1 MMMRIVVAAAAAAAI
16 VTAAQSQAPPPA
28 ASPGVGVLQIQP
40 EVVPPLRSFRIE
52 PQAAP
57 AAPAARPAQD
67 STRDDSSLTPSRAP
81 AAEPERQE
89 HGASGQRQRRDSV
102 ELAVPVQRG
111 RRTRRSETVA
121 LDRDAAR
128 AMSNAMPG
136 VPAITGAQRDA
147 IVRAILQD
155 GRGVVPDAS
164 APFAVYPVG
173 IRVGQFSLMISPL
186 PPSAVARLPQL
197 GAYGYLVIH
206 DRVLLIDPR
215 TVTVVADLAG

>member
-1 MMMRIVVAAAAAAAI
+1 MMIRIVVAAAAAASI
-16 VTAAQSQAPPPA
+16 VTAAQSQTSPPG

-52 PQAAP
+52 PQPAP
-57 AAPAARPAQD
+57 IAPVTRPAE
-67 STRDDSSLTPSRAP
+67 DDARLTPPRAP
-81 AAEPERQE
+81 EPERREQ
-89 HGASGQRQRRDSV
+89 GVTGQRLHRDS
-102 ELAVPVQRG
+102 ELTVPVRRV
-111 RRTRRSETVA
+111 RRTRGRENVA
-121 LDRDAAR
+121 FDRDAA
-128 AMSNAMPG
+128 ATMGNAMHG
-136 VPAITGAQRDA
+136 VPALTRAQREA
-147 IVRAILQD
+147 VVRAILQD
-155 GRGVVPDAS
+155 GRGIVPDAS

-186 PPSAVARLPQL
+186 PPNALARLPQL

>member
-1 MMMRIVVAAAAAAAI
+1 MMIRIVVAAAAAASI
-16 VTAAQSQAPPPA
+16 VTAVQSQTPPSG

-57 AAPAARPAQD
+57 IAPVTRPTEDDAR
-67 STRDDSSLTPSRAP
+67 LTPLRAP
-81 AAEPERQE
+81 EPEPHEQ
-89 HGASGQRQRRDSV
+89 GATGQRLHRDSEV
-102 ELAVPVQRG
+102 TVPVRRG
-111 RRTRRSETVA
+111 RRTRGRETVA
-121 LDRDAAR
+121 FDRDAA
-128 AMSNAMPG
+128 AITGNAIQG
-136 VPAITGAQRDA
+136 VPALTRAQREA
-147 IVRAILQD
+147 VVRAILRD
-155 GRGVVPDAS
+155 GKGIVPDAS

-186 PPSAVARLPQL
+186 PPNALTRLPQL

-206 DRVLLIDPR
+206 ARVLLIDPR